1 MAKKGLSKL
10 VTAKYNYDGKNVSY
24 TNPKVQEKMAEYSA
38 EIEVSEPNNLY
49 LDNEIAE
56 TDGGTFASGTLTLT
70 TGDLSN
76 DTSLQFFNTTQKDIQ
91 VGDKTV
97 TEVTYDDAISPQE
110 LGIGIIELHQV
121 NHIEFYRAIWF
132 DRVKFNIVS
141 DSATTKG
148 ETVDWQTQEI
158 SGTILRS
165 EMADEDNVHPWKH
178 TADCQT
184 EADALSYLMFK
195 GGKVETSSEEGN

>member
-10 VTAKYNYDGKNVSY
+10 VTAKYNYDGNTVSY
-24 TNPKVQEKMAEYSA
+24 SNPTVQEKMAEYNA

-56 TDGGTFASGTLTLT
+56 TDGGTFASGTLTLV

-76 DTSLQFFNTTQKDIQ
+76 ETSLQFFSTTQREIKI
-91 VGDKTV
+91 GEKTV
-97 TEVTYDDAISPQE
+97 TEVTYDDKISPQE
-110 LGIGIIELHQV
+110 LGVGLIELHQV
-121 NHIEFYRAIWF
+121 NHVEFYRAIWF
-132 DRVKFNIVS
+132 DRVKFDVVS

-158 SGTILRS
+158 SGKILRS

-178 TADCQT
+178 TADCET
-184 EADALSYLMFK
+184 EAEALAYLMFK
-195 GGKVETSSEEGN
+195 GGKVETASEEGN